1 MTDLALVNANVLT
14 MDPARPRASA
24 VAIAGGRIEAL
35 DASLDRLNEADR
47 VVDLRGATVL
57 PGFHDA
63 HNHMIGFGMS
73 LAEVDLRSSAAGSLD
88 ELYAAIARRA
98 TDDGPGGL
106 GGRIR
111 LRPEQARRPT
121 RTGTP
126 WTGPRRGGGSG
137 CGTPPGTCAW

>member
-14 MDPARPRASA
+14 MDPERPRASA
-24 VAIAGGRIEAL
+24 VAITGGRIEPL
-35 DASLDRLNEADR
+35 DASLDSLNEAGR

-73 LAEVDLRSSAAGSLD
+73 LAEVDLRSSAVGSLD

-98 TDDGPGGL
+98 ETTAPGEWVVKAPTT
-106 GGRIR
+106 RTSS
-111 LRPEQARRPT
+111 APT
-121 RTGTP
+121 RTGTLS
-126 WTGPRRGGGSG
+126 TGPRRGGGSG
-137 CGTPPGTCAW
+137 CGTLPGTCAW